1 MYHLPAENIVSYR
14 WQLRCRWKK
23 FQLWSRYSSL
33 DPLSI
38 YYAVAIYGVLWPWE
52 QDLWSFDLKVS
63 CVVRPVVKPSTSLT
77 WLAIICRRSLL

>member
-38 YYAVAIYGVLWPWE
+38 YYAVAI
-52 QDLWSFDLKVS
+52 WS
-63 CVVRPVVKPSTSLT
+63 SLT
-77 WLAIICRRSLL
+77 LRARPLIFWPQSIMCRSSCGQTLHQSYMTCHYL